1 MRGVAGGAIDMTSS
15 GRVLT
20 RRGFATTGLAAAALA
35 AGTGRALAQTAPPPG
50 TAGSDI
56 GPFYPIQRPDDS
68 DADLVWIKG
77 HKDKA
82 LGQVIE
88 VSGRVLDRYGKPI
101 RNATLE
107 LWQANAAGRYAHPND
122 ISTAPLDPNFQGY
135 ASLKTGN
142 DGEWRITTIKPAAYS
157 SPIGLRTPHI
167 HFDIQG
173 RAHRLIAQMYFA
185 DEAPTNKTD
194 ELYKGLGADAPTSV
208 ADLAGADKYRWDVVL
223 MDG

>member
-1 MRGVAGGAIDMTSS
+1 MMCNDNGFMS
-15 GRVLT
+15 
-20 RRGFATTGLAAAALA
+20 RRGLMTGGLAAATMLTGASNALA
-35 AGTGRALAQTAPPPG
+35 GGDPPG

-56 GPFYPIQRPDDS
+56 GPFYPIQRPQDS

-77 HKDKA
+77 HKERA
-82 LGQVIE
+82 LGKVIE
-88 VSGRVLDRYGKPI
+88 VSGRVLDRHGNPI

-135 ASLKTGN
+135 ATLKTGE
-142 DGEWRITTIKPAAYS
+142 DGEWRITTIKPAVYD

-173 RAHRLIAQMYFA
+173 RSHRLIAQMYFA
-185 DEAPTNKTD
+185 DEAPTNAGD
-194 ELYKGLGADAPTSV
+194 QLYKMLGPDAPTSV
-208 ADLAGADKYRWDVVL
+208 AGLSGESKYRWDVVL
-223 MDG
+223 MDS